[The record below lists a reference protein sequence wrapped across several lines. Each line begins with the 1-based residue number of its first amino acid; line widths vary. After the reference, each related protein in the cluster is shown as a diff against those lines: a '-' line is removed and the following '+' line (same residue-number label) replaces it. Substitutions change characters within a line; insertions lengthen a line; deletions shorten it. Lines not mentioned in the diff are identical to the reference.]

1 MSCPKKLTELI
12 FVHDGAPCHK
22 GRSVTEF
29 LDVHGIERLPWL
41 GNSPGKNP
49 IESPLSILKS
59 EMQQKTMKNKRQL
72 IEELISAWRREDSV
86 RNACNEMVHSMPADV
101 AARNNAKAHLP
112 NTKRTLCFILMR
124 FVLFLS
130 LYGFYI
136 KENRLNTSRKPR
148 KQFL

>member
-1 MSCPKKLTELI
+1 MSYKVIAYSFPFFCSLYLKFLCPVVSLLS
-12 FVHDGAPCHK
+12 DM
-22 GRSVTEF
+22 
-29 LDVHGIERLPWL
+29 L

-59 EMQQKTMKNKRQL
+59 EMQQKTIKNKRQL